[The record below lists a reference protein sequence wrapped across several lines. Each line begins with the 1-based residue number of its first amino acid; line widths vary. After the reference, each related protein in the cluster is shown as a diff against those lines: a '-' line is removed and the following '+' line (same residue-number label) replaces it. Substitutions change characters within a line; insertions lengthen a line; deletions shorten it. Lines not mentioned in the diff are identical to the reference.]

1 MTTIEEFRK
10 EIDDLDR
17 RIVDLLNER
26 ATLAR
31 KIARRKRER
40 KSEPFVPARE
50 RQVFDSILARNQG
63 PLPDQ
68 AITDIYRAVI
78 AAMRSLEHPLKIVYW
93 GPPGSFTQM
102 AALRKFGSLPGMR
115 AMAQVEDIFSEVE
128 KRRADYGVV
137 PMENSTEGAV
147 RPTLDM
153 FFNSNLRICSE
164 IYLDIEHYLLGHGLL
179 KDIKRVY
186 SNPQVLAQCR
196 GWLRSHLPEAELI
209 EVPTSSRGAERA
221 AQEPESGAI
230 GTALAAE
237 LYGLKVVSERIE
249 DLPGNRTRFLVIG
262 HTEGEPSGKDKTSIM
277 FSVPHRP
284 GALHEALGVLNK
296 YDINM
301 TMIEA
306 RPGRQQ
312 PFEYVFFIDFQG
324 HADDPHVAKA
334 VAALKQTCLFLKV
347 LGAYP
352 EAE

>member
-10 EIDDLDR
+10 QIDDLDR

-26 ATLAR
+26 AALAR
-31 KIARRKRER
+31 KIADRKRER
-40 KSEPFVPARE
+40 KTDPFVPARE
-50 RQVFDSILARNQG
+50 RQVFDNIAAQNQG

-68 AITDIYRAVI
+68 AVIDIYRAVI
-78 AAMRSLEHPLKIVYW
+78 AATRSLEKPLRIVYW

-102 AALRKFGSLPGMR
+102 AALRKFGSLPDMP

-153 FFNSNLRICSE
+153 FFNRILRICSE
-164 IYLDIEHYLLGHGLL
+164 IYLDIEHYLLGHSRLEG
-179 KDIKRVY
+179 IKRVY

-196 GWLRSHLPEAELI
+196 GWLRSHLPDAELI
-209 EVPTSSRGAERA
+209 EVATSSRGAERA
-221 AQEPESGAI
+221 AQEPDSGAI

-262 HTEGEPSGKDKTSIM
+262 HTEGEPSGRDKTSIM

-284 GALHEALGVLNK
+284 GALHQALGVLNEH
-296 YDINM
+296 DINM

-324 HADDPHVAKA
+324 HVNDPHVAKA
-334 VAALKQTCLFLKV
+334 VTKLREACLFLKV
-347 LGAYP
+347 LGSYP

>member
-1 MTTIEEFRK
+1 MTIEELRK
-10 EIDDLDR
+10 QIDDLDDK
-17 RIVDLLNER
+17 IVDLLNQR
-26 ATLAR
+26 ATWAH
-31 KIARRKRER
+31 KIAHRKRE
-40 KSEPFVPARE
+40 SNTDPFVPARE
-50 RQVFDSILARNQG
+50 RQVFDNILAHNQG

-68 AITDIYRAVI
+68 AITDIYRVVI
-78 AAMRSLEHPLKIVYW
+78 AAMRSLEKPLRIVYW

-102 AALRKFGSLPGMR
+102 AALRKFGSLPQMQ
-115 AMAQVEDIFSEVE
+115 AMAQVEDIFAEVE
-128 KRRADYGVV
+128 KRAADYGVV

-164 IYLDIEHYLLGHGLL
+164 IFLDIEHYLLGHG
-179 KDIKRVY
+179 KAAEIKRVY

-196 GWLRSHLPEAELI
+196 GWLRSHLPDAELI
-209 EVPTSSRGAERA
+209 EVATSSRGAERA
-221 AQEPESGAI
+221 AEEPDGGAI

-237 LYGLKVVSERIE
+237 LYGLKVVGERIE

-262 HTEGEPSGKDKTSIM
+262 HTKGDPSGKDKTSIM

-284 GALHEALGVLNK
+284 GALHKALGVLEK

-312 PFEYVFFIDFQG
+312 AFEYAFFIDFQG

-334 VAALKQTCLFLKV
+334 IAQLQETCLFVKV
-347 LGAYP
+347 LGSYP

>member
-1 MTTIEEFRK
+1 MATIEELRSK
-10 EIDDLDR
+10 IDDLDR

-40 KSEPFVPARE
+40 KTDPFVPARE
-50 RQVFDSILARNQG
+50 RQVFDSIVAHNPG

-68 AITDIYRAVI
+68 AVVDIYRAVI
-78 AAMRSLEHPLKIVYW
+78 AAMRSLEHPLRIVYW

-102 AALRKFGSLPGMR
+102 AALRKFGSLPDTR
-115 AMAQVEDIFSEVE
+115 AMAQVEDIFSEIE
-128 KRRADYGVV
+128 KRGADYGVV

-147 RPTLDM
+147 RATLDM

-164 IYLDIEHYLLGHGLL
+164 IYLDIEHYLLGHGGAE
-179 KDIKRVY
+179 DIKRVY

-196 GWLRSHLPEAELI
+196 GWLRGHLPDAELI
-209 EVPTSSRGAERA
+209 EVATSSRGAERA
-221 AQEPESGAI
+221 AREPDSGAI

-237 LYGLKVVSERIE
+237 LYGLKIISERIE

-262 HTEGEPSGKDKTSIM
+262 HTESEPSGKDKTSIM

-284 GALHEALGVLNK
+284 GALHEALGVLEK

-334 VAALKQTCLFLKV
+334 VAQLQDTCLFLKV
-347 LGAYP
+347 LGSYP